1 MPIVGT
7 CDLATLTSQIA
18 QLLMAVEEM
27 PKKGLEINQIVK
39 FMSHCSIWEA
49 AVP

>member
-1 MPIVGT
+1 MV
-7 CDLATLTSQIA
+7 
-18 QLLMAVEEM
+18 VEGM

-49 AVP
+49 AMPQEQSPKPKISPNQGVSKAV